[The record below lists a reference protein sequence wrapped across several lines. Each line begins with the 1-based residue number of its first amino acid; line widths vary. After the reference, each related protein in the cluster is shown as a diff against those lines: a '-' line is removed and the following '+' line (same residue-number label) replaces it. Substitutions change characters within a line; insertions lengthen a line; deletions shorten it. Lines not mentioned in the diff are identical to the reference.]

1 MWCTHVASHWQR
13 VSKTAVTLW
22 ALQVLTTWNPGGTIR
37 LGCPGLTA
45 PDRREMV
52 PNALEK
58 TTETLHNLV
67 LPLGQLLL
75 LSL

>member
-1 MWCTHVASHWQR
+1 MRESTIALR
-13 VSKTAVTLW
+13 
-22 ALQVLTTWNPGGTIR
+22 ALQVLTTWDPGGTIR
-37 LGCPGLTA
+37 LGCPGRA
-45 PDRREMV
+45 AADRRELV
-52 PNALEK
+52 PNALQK